1 MFSLA
6 SIFLGLL
13 FQLREVEGPSGIGN
27 GTWMHPQLLQSSAQ
41 LLIAQAVG
49 GSHSAYIVVS
59 VRPLADSHT
68 HSALGI

>member
-49 GSHSAYIVVS
+49 SHSMYVV
-59 VRPLADSHT
+59 VRVRTLADSHT